1 MVVGQKKHRRYSIHR
16 PGRPHIAHTQT
27 CVHHPNEPL
36 NPTTI
41 ARDAISRPLIGD
53 AARRHEKRSGKL
65 RRISVPGLR
74 GKALFPSFRVNECD
88 PTFELASALRF
99 LQFGVS
105 ISNDAV
111 LDLCDF
117 RLVSWPAE

>member
-1 MVVGQKKHRRYSIHR
+1 MVVGQRKPRSIHR

-41 ARDAISRPLIGD
+41 ARDAISRLLIGD
-53 AARRHEKRSGKL
+53 AARRARKAIWKL
-65 RRISVPGLR
+65 RRISVPDCVARLYSRASAG
-74 GKALFPSFRVNECD
+74 NECD
-88 PTFELASALRF
+88 PIFGLASALRF